1 MLGCLPLYLIARESG
16 QVGEG
21 NQVKLDNILRGGL
34 FGHGSKKTDPT
45 KSSVSIFMLER
56 WIN

>member
-34 FGHGSKKTDPT
+34 FGHGSKKTWTYKIIGIHIYARAMD
-45 KSSVSIFMLER
+45 
-56 WIN
+56 